1 MSHRCHTRLK
11 FSVNNYS
18 QTLNLRLPLSSLL
31 SGRKSEEATIE
42 TKEKKNINEIEN
54 LGTKLA

>member
-11 FSVNNYS
+11 YSVHNYS
-18 QTLNLRLPLSSLL
+18 QTWNLRLPLSSLL
-31 SGRKSEEATIE
+31 SGHKSEEATIK

-54 LGTKLA
+54 LGTEL